1 MNRAAVLGEMAARIC
16 AVETSHTLRVGING
30 IDAAGKTTLADELA
44 QLIRERGRPVIRASI
59 DGFHNPRAVRYERGP
74 LSPDGYYHDS
84 FNLPVATS
92 SILAP
97 LGPSGD
103 GIYRSAA
110 FDYRVDAPVQ
120 VEPRL
125 APPGAILL
133 FDGIFL
139 ARPELIAY
147 WDVFIFVQISFDT
160 CLARAWERNSERA
173 ISEET
178 LRHRYQTRYLPA
190 QRHYLA
196 TCRPMDLADM
206 ILVND
211 DPADPRLKIRPNP

>member
-1 MNRAAVLGEMAARIC
+1 
-16 AVETSHTLRVGING
+16 
-30 IDAAGKTTLADELA
+30 
-44 QLIRERGRPVIRASI
+44 
-59 DGFHNPRAVRYERGP
+59 
-74 LSPDGYYHDS
+74 
-84 FNLPVATS
+84 
-92 SILAP
+92 
-97 LGPSGD
+97 
-103 GIYRSAA
+103 
-110 FDYRVDAPVQ
+110 